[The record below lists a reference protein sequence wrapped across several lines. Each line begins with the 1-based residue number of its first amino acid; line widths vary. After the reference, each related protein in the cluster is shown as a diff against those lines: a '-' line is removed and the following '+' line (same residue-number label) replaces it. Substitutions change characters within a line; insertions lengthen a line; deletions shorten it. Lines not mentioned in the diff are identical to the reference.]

1 MGLETIDGTSTVN
14 DLEMAWPLSTDTR
27 RSGDDHVRN
36 IKRVLQ
42 QADHL
47 PAYADN
53 TAAKAG
59 GLTDG
64 DLYRT
69 SAGVLMVVYT

>member
-14 DLEMAWPLSTDTR
+14 DLEMAWPLNTDTR
-27 RSGDDHVRN
+27 RAGDDHIRI

-42 QADHL
+42 QADRL

-53 TAAKAG
+53 AAAKSG
-59 GLTDG
+59 GLSDG

-69 SAGVLMVVYT
+69 SAGALMVVYT